1 MEKINISQAQQFV
14 LKPTDDKENYFYI
27 RTAFMKNHSWRMGHK
42 NKTLLNHYSLIG
54 APIEGES
61 AEALEKEFQIEYL
74 KYLEREFKPFTHKL
88 VINSGY
94 HRLITQSGREVM
106 GYYAEGNWAI
116 PDQDEKI
123 LYIGKETLF
132 NN

>member
-1 MEKINISQAQQFV
+1 MEKVNISQAQQFV
-14 LKPTDDKENYFYI
+14 LKPTNDKEDYFYV
-27 RTAFMKNHSWRMGHK
+27 RTSFMKTHSWRMGHK
-42 NKTLLNHYSLIG
+42 SKALLNHYALIG
-54 APIEGES
+54 APIEGERG
-61 AEALEKEFQIEYL
+61 EELEKEFQIEYS
-74 KYLEREFKPFTHKL
+74 KYIEREFKSFTNKL
-88 VINSGY
+88 VIRDGY